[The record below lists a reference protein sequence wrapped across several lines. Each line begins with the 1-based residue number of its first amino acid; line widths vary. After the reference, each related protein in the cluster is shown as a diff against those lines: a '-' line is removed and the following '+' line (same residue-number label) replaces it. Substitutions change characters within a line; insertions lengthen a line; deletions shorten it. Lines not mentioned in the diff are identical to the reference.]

1 MLDGITGTIAIG
13 VMVASAVVGDR
24 ASKKRE
30 KAFWERY
37 GSFEGF
43 RGQVDEEKIQRVRRE
58 QGDVAA
64 IKVVRQTYPYVS
76 LLLAKRYV
84 EELPA

>member
-1 MLDGITGTIAIG
+1 MLDGITGTVAIG
-13 VMVASAVVGDR
+13 VTVALAVAGER

-43 RGQVDEEKIQRVRRE
+43 RGQVDEEKIQRVREE

-64 IKVVRQTYPYVS
+64 IKAVRRTYPYVS
-76 LLLAKRYV
+76 LPFAKRYV

>member
-43 RGQVDEEKIQRVRRE
+43 RSQVD
-58 QGDVAA
+58 
-64 IKVVRQTYPYVS
+64 
-76 LLLAKRYV
+76 
-84 EELPA
+84 

>member
-1 MLDGITGTIAIG
+1 MLDGITGTVAIG
-13 VMVASAVVGDR
+13 VTAALAVAGER
-24 ASKKRE
+24 ASKRRE

-43 RGQVDEEKIQRVRRE
+43 RGQADEERIQRVRRE

-64 IKVVRQTYPYVS
+64 IKEVRQAYPYIS
-76 LLLAKRYV
+76 LLFAKRYV

>member
-1 MLDGITGTIAIG
+1 MLDAITGTVAIG
-13 VMVASAVVGDR
+13 VTAALAVAGDR

-43 RGQVDEEKIQRVRRE
+43 RGQVDEERIQRVRRE
-58 QGDVAA
+58 RGDVAA
-64 IKVVRQTYPYVS
+64 IKAVRQSYPYVS
-76 LLLAKRYV
+76 LLFAKRYV